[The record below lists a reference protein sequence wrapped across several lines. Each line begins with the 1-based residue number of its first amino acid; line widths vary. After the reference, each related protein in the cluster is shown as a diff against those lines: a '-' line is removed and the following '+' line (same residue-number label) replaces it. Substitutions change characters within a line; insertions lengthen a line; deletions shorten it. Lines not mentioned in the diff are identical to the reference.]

1 VIPFVVQGIANENT
15 PGGMGS
21 KLMWGCRRQAGV
33 VDTPKNPEM
42 LVGRQCVVGGG
53 VRTGGSDGFHRKMV
67 QQVCGGVKALYPIL
81 WWHGSLKHQS
91 ANNIVGGAQHTLDFT
106 ILRRG
111 VWARHQELNTM
122 SKEKLP

>member
-1 VIPFVVQGIANENT
+1 
-15 PGGMGS
+15 
-21 KLMWGCRRQAGV
+21 
-33 VDTPKNPEM
+33 
-42 LVGRQCVVGGG
+42 
-53 VRTGGSDGFHRKMV
+53 MV

-91 ANNIVGGAQHTLDFT
+91 ENNIVGGAQHTLGFT